1 MEFITQFDKP
11 SDLKGWAYD
20 TIKQVILNSQV
31 RPGEQLHIEKL
42 AEKMNVSR
50 TPIREALLRLEGDG
64 LVESASRVGFFVK
77 GITKRDLRELFELR
91 EITEGYAAE
100 KAASL
105 LTDDDLAQI
114 DSLQKEAVSA
124 VEQKNLPKFNEMEIA
139 LHTFIIKKSQNRR
152 LLKLIESLK
161 DLIHRQ
167 RFLALK
173 SFENVKKSL
182 NEHQLIINALH
193 KRDGK
198 LAGELMK
205 KHICAV
211 RNRLLE
217 FLDIPEESMF

>member
-1 MEFITQFDKP
+1 MELFTQVSKP
-11 SDLKGWAYD
+11 SDLKDWAYD

-31 RPGEQLHIEKL
+31 RPGEQLRIEKL

-64 LVESASRVGFFVK
+64 LVKAASHVGFFVK

-91 EITEGYAAE
+91 EITEGFAAE
-100 KAASL
+100 KAAPL

-114 DSLQKEAVSA
+114 DILQREATSA
-124 VEQKNLPKFNEMEIA
+124 VKQGNLPEFNEMEIA
-139 LHTFIIKKSQNRR
+139 LHTFIIKHSQNRR
-152 LLKLIESLK
+152 LLKLVESLK
-161 DLIHRQ
+161 DLTYRQ

-173 SFENVKKSL
+173 SLENVKKSVK
-182 NEHQLIINALH
+182 EHQAIINALH

-198 LAGELMK
+198 LAGKLMK

-211 RNRLLE
+211 KYRLLE
-217 FLDIPEESMF
+217 FLDIPEDSI